1 MYDWQE
7 RTAML
12 VGEEMLEHFRNST
25 VAVIGVGGVGGYA
38 AEMIVRAGV
47 GHLIILDS
55 DDVSV
60 TNKNRQLLALDST
73 VGKPKCEVL
82 AARLYGLNPD
92 TALERTCAKFRRRF
106 TYLEE
111 QTIRKGRNLKDMT
124 LAEMDAIWDEGKAK
138 GL

>member
-1 MYDWQE
+1 
-7 RTAML
+7 ML

>member
-47 GHLIILDS
+47 TFLPRHPHSSLP
-55 DDVSV
+55 VS
-60 TNKNRQLLALDST
+60 TARQ
-73 VGKPKCEVL
+73 
-82 AARLYGLNPD
+82 RLSP
-92 TALERTCAKFRRRF
+92 
-106 TYLEE
+106 
-111 QTIRKGRNLKDMT
+111 
-124 LAEMDAIWDEGKAK
+124 
-138 GL
+138 